1 MSLSLREKQWK
12 AFKRHKPGLVGLF
25 LIAGLIIIALFAN
38 LISPVDPF
46 IQDMNQKFMPPIWMP
61 GGSWPNIF
69 GTDVLGRD
77 LFSRIVFGARLSL
90 FIGSLAVA
98 TGAFLGVP
106 LGMVS
111 GYFGGKIDA
120 TIMRAVDL
128 MLAFPSLLLAVCIVA
143 ILGASLQNA
152 VISIGIVTIPTYAR
166 VARASVMA
174 EKERE
179 YVLADIALGR
189 TNMAIIMKAI
199 FPNILSPLLV
209 VATLGFGGAVLD
221 AAGLSFLGLGAQP
234 PSPEWGALVTEGKNY
249 IFQAWWLIFFPG
261 FAILLTVVGFNL
273 FGDALRDIF
282 DPRSVGKR

>member
-1 MSLSLREKQWK
+1 MSTSLRAKQWK
-12 AFKRHKPGLVGLF
+12 AFKRHKPGLFG
-25 LIAGLIIIALFAN
+25 AGLILLLVCIALLAN
-38 LISPVDPF
+38 LISPVDPYAQDLGLKF
-46 IQDMNQKFMPPIWMP
+46 IPPIWME
-61 GGSWPNIF
+61 GGYWPHIL

-77 LFSRIVFGARLSL
+77 LFSRIVFGARLSI

-98 TGAFLGVP
+98 TGALLGIP
-106 LGMVS
+106 LGMAS

-120 TIMRAVDL
+120 LLMRIVDI

-166 VARASVMA
+166 VARASVMSER
-174 EKERE
+174 EKE

-189 TNMAIIMKAI
+189 TNFAIILKGI
-199 FPNILSPLLV
+199 LPNIVSPLLV
-209 VATLGFGGAVLD
+209 VATLSFGGAVLD

-234 PSPEWGALVTEGKNY
+234 PSPEWGALVTEGKKY

-261 FAILLTVVGFNL
+261 LAILWTVVGFNL

-282 DPRSVGKR
+282 DPKSAGKR